1 MVYIFPPSIFVEI
14 NYMKKILLFLA
25 VMLFAA
31 CSNNT
36 SKINGRWKL
45 EEIDYSSY
53 FESVSDEVRQYL
65 QEQMKSE
72 FKRLKNKTF
81 FEFKLDNTVLLE
93 APDFMGKQTLTNGKW
108 SVNASKDSLFL
119 ELADIEAYKIL
130 SLNDTEMVLTTNEAP
145 NRILRLS
152 KIKR

>member
-14 NYMKKILLFLA
+14 NCMKKILLFLA
-25 VMLFAA
+25 VVLFAA

-53 FESVSDEVRQYL
+53 FESVSDEVRQFL

>member
-81 FEFKLDNTVLLE
+81 FEFKQDNTVLLE

>member
-53 FESVSDEVRQYL
+53 FESVSDEVRQFL

>member
-53 FESVSDEVRQYL
+53 FESVSDEVRQFL

-81 FEFKLDNTVLLE
+81 FEFKQDNTVLLE